1 METKGIANKWTHEDF
16 LALLSR
22 GREIKAR
29 RQKEVEEWYAERQRR
44 QKEAAKT
51 GFYDIEWV

>member
-1 METKGIANKWTHEDF
+1 METKDNVKKFTREDF

-22 GREIKAR
+22 GREIKAK

-44 QKEAAKT
+44 QKEAEKA